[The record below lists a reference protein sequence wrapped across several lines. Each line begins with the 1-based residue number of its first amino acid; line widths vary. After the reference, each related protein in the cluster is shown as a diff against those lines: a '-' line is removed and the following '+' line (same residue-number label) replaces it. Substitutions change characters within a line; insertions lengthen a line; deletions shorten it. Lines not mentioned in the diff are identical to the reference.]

1 MVLLLDPVGY
11 LCNSVVDDPLMRS
24 WDHTAVSASKALD
37 SGLPAEDNPSTLQ
50 PDQLPQTATS

>member
-11 LCNSVVDDPLMRS
+11 RNSVVDDPLRS
-24 WDHTAVSASKALD
+24 WDHPAVSASKALD